1 MGNGNY
7 SIHFVFSD
15 DIHLY
20 ENLDIEKGK
29 KKKKNHIL
37 LWVQYFSFM
46 HVISTFVLVLVLHVS
61 LTPNSIISI
70 IALSTSS
77 WLNIEYL

>member
-29 KKKKNHIL
+29 KKKKIIYYFGYNIL
-37 LWVQYFSFM
+37 
-46 HVISTFVLVLVLHVS
+46 VS
-61 LTPNSIISI
+61 CML
-70 IALSTSS
+70 
-77 WLNIEYL
+77 YLPLCLF